1 MPWPTTPLFSYFL
14 VRAYIQTGVKNGRS
28 KGVRSVLSG
37 EQSCQV
43 AALDL
48 AMAFSGIAE
57 TKWISSGTF
66 EVGPMNLTVHL
77 ELLSVGGTS
86 L

>member
-48 AMAFSGIAE
+48 AHGIL
-57 TKWISSGTF
+57 GYRRNQVDQLGHF
-66 EVGPMNLTVHL
+66 
-77 ELLSVGGTS
+77 
-86 L
+86 